1 MKKKRYL
8 IAALCITL
16 SLLLLLG
23 SFSAAWYV
31 VKNADSIKFGG
42 LVGELLA
49 GKDKI
54 GSDGTDADPERESAE
69 ELVTN
74 EISTQEPPSEDS
86 TNTVIPPDPI
96 GLPTLRFFLGGC
108 ESWIES
114 WASSRR
120 IQEFFEP
127 GQALEWDHRAVIDDY
142 KVNTVE
148 VWGWAALFE
157 EVPLQCGY
165 KIDGGQSIYDD
176 TAEFYEPAQSS
187 TTAALGMGAV
197 SAIGMRV
204 KVPVEHLVGTHTV
217 EIVVRHLGGNEGTIC
232 TFEIDKAEPPYVF
245 MADAAYLADVLEN
258 GHSKGIESHQYV
270 PGQHPE
276 KGYVRVSPIAD
287 TFFPHVSV
295 CPYNGEVYSTDARY
309 LVIKCRKYG
318 PDNAYVNVSSDQ
330 PVLEDNIYFTYAEP
344 DIDWQ
349 LIILDLAQASP
360 IAVNSSYD
368 ITTLDFVLFRT
379 PAESGN
385 YCEIA
390 WIATFRSIEDAQQ
403 YDADHPYAKG

>member
-49 GKDKI
+49 GKDEI

-142 KVNTVE
+142 NVNTVE

-157 EVPLQCGY
+157 EVPLQLGY
-165 KIDGGQSIYDD
+165 KIDNGSSIYDD
-176 TAEFYEPAQSS
+176 SAEFYEPAQSS
-187 TTAALGMGAV
+187 TTAA
-197 SAIGMRV
+197 IGMRV
-204 KVPVEHLVGTHTV
+204 SIPVEYLSGTHTV
-217 EIVVRHLGGNEGTIC
+217 EIVVRRLGGNEGTIC
-232 TFEIDKAEPPYVF
+232 EFELQKAEPPYVF
-245 MADAAYLADVLEN
+245 MADAAYLANVLDN
-258 GHSKGIESHQYV
+258 GHSTGIESHQYV
-270 PGQHPE
+270 PGQYPE
-276 KGYVRVSPIAD
+276 KGSVIVSPIAK
-287 TFFPHVSV
+287 TYYPYVSV
-295 CPYNGEVYSTDARY
+295 CPYSGEVYSTDARY

>member
-54 GSDGTDADPERESAE
+54 GSDGTGADPERESAE

-74 EISTQEPPSEDS
+74 ENPTQEPPYEDT
-86 TNTVIPPDPI
+86 TNAVIPPDPI

-108 ESWIES
+108 ESWIIS
-114 WASSRR
+114 GFYYRK

-127 GQALEWDHRAVIDDY
+127 GNALEWDHRAVIDDY
-142 KVNTVE
+142 NVNTVE

-245 MADAAYLADVLEN
+245 MADAAYLADVLDN

-276 KGYVRVSPIAD
+276 KGSVIVSPIAK
-287 TFFPHVSV
+287 TYYPYVSV
-295 CPYNGEVYSTDARY
+295 CPYSGEVYSTGARY
-309 LVIKCRKYG
+309 LVIKCRNYG

-330 PVLEDNIYFTYAEP
+330 PVLEDSLSFTYTGLS
-344 DIDWQ
+344 WQ
-349 LIILDLAQASP
+349 LIIVDLAQASP

-368 ITTLDFVLFRT
+368 ITTLDFVIFRT

-403 YDADHPYAKG
+403 YDADHPYAQG

>member
-31 VKNADSIKFGG
+31 VKNADSIRFGG

-49 GKDKI
+49 GKDEI
-54 GSDGTDADPERESAE
+54 GSDGIGADLERESAE

-108 ESWIES
+108 ESWIVS
-114 WASSRR
+114 WAFSRR

-142 KVNTVE
+142 NVNTVE

-197 SAIGMRV
+197 SATGMRV

-232 TFEIDKAEPPYVF
+232 TFEIQKAEPPYVF
-245 MADAAYLADVLEN
+245 MADAAYLADMLEN
-258 GHSKGIESHQYV
+258 GHSTGIESCKYFQGFY
-270 PGQHPE
+270 PE
-276 KGYVRVSPIAD
+276 KGDVLMHPIAN
-287 TFFPHVSV
+287 FSFPTIHV
-295 CPYNGEVYSTDARY
+295 CPYNGVVYSTGARY
-309 LVIKCRKYG
+309 LVIKCQEFSS
-318 PDNAYVNVSSDQ
+318 DAAHVSVSSSSPEKQDT
-330 PVLEDNIYFTYAEP
+330 IRFTYDETG
-344 DIDWQ
+344 WQ
-349 LIILDLAQASP
+349 LIIIDLAQATPS
-360 IAVNSSYD
+360 AVNSSYD
-368 ITTLDFVLFRT
+368 IAYLHFCLLEGTADQEIFFD
-379 PAESGN
+379 
-385 YCEIA
+385 IA
-390 WIATFRSIEDAQQ
+390 WIATFRTIEDAQQ
-403 YDADHPYAKG
+403 YDADHPYANG